1 MKINFWEKQEPNF
14 VNELGIKWYFDELV
28 TDYCMKE
35 NISGV
40 FLDNVLAYV
49 VVLPSGETDRV
60 LVDVNNKEVIYATKS
75 LEEIGVEIDKLKLLK
90 SYEKHEL
97 SR

>member
-1 MKINFWEKQEPNF
+1 MKNFWKTQEPNF
-14 VNELGIKWYFDELV
+14 VNDLGIKWYIDELV
-28 TDYCMKE
+28 TQYCLKE

-49 VVLPSGETDRV
+49 VVLPDGNTDRV
-60 LVDVNNKEVIYATKS
+60 LVDVNKQEVIYSTKS

-90 SYEKHEL
+90 SYEKKNN
-97 SR
+97 

>member
-1 MKINFWEKQEPNF
+1 MKNFWETQEPNF
-14 VNELGIKWYFDELV
+14 VNELGIKWYIDELV
-28 TDYCMKE
+28 TQYCLKE

-49 VVLPSGETDRV
+49 VVLPDGNTDRV
-60 LVDVNNKEVIYATKS
+60 LVDANKQEVIYATKN

-90 SYEKHEL
+90 SYEKKNN
-97 SR
+97 

>member
-1 MKINFWEKQEPNF
+1 MKNFWKTQEPNF
-14 VNELGIKWYFDELV
+14 VNELGIKWYIDELV
-28 TDYCMKE
+28 TQYCLKE

-49 VVLPSGETDRV
+49 VVLPDGNTDRV
-60 LVDVNNKEVIYATKS
+60 LVDVNKQEVIYATKN

-90 SYEKHEL
+90 SYEKKNN
-97 SR
+97 

>member
-1 MKINFWEKQEPNF
+1 MKNFWEKQEPNF

-49 VVLPSGETDRV
+49 VVLPSGETNRV
-60 LVDVNNKEVIYATKS
+60 LVDVNNKEVIYATKR

>member
-1 MKINFWEKQEPNF
+1 MKNFWETQEPNF
-14 VNELGIKWYFDELV
+14 VNELGIKWYIDELV
-28 TDYCMKE
+28 TQYCLKE

-49 VVLPSGETDRV
+49 VVLPDGNTDRV
-60 LVDVNNKEVIYATKS
+60 LVDANNQEVIYATKN

-90 SYEKHEL
+90 SYEKKNN
-97 SR
+97 

>member
-1 MKINFWEKQEPNF
+1 MKNFWETQEPNF
-14 VNELGIKWYFDELV
+14 VNELGIKWYIDELV
-28 TDYCMKE
+28 TQYCLKE

-49 VVLPSGETDRV
+49 VVLPDGNTDRV
-60 LVDVNNKEVIYATKS
+60 LVDVNKQEVIYATKN

-90 SYEKHEL
+90 SYEKKNN
-97 SR
+97 